1 MTGVL
6 RKVTSPK
13 SNINFLV
20 FSVVVSRV
28 NKPISYIS
36 RRDTDQTPSL
46 PPRFPIPIP
55 ISSPVSVPLQI
66 TIVMVMVMVEHND
79 DRGDDSSKP
88 FG

>member
-6 RKVTSPK
+6 RKVPSPK

-36 RRDTDQTPSL
+36 RRDTDQT
-46 PPRFPIPIP
+46 
-55 ISSPVSVPLQI
+55 I
-66 TIVMVMVMVEHND
+66 TITDNPNPNLQPCLCPSPDH
-79 DRGDDSSKP
+79 DRYGDDD
-88 FG
+88 GGT

>member
-6 RKVTSPK
+6 RKVPSPK

-36 RRDTDQTPSL
+36 RRDTDQTITPS
-46 PPRFPIPIP
+46 PIPNP
-55 ISSPVSVPLQI
+55 NPNLQPCLCPSPD
-66 TIVMVMVMVEHND
+66 H
-79 DRGDDSSKP
+79 DRYGDDD
-88 FG
+88 GGT